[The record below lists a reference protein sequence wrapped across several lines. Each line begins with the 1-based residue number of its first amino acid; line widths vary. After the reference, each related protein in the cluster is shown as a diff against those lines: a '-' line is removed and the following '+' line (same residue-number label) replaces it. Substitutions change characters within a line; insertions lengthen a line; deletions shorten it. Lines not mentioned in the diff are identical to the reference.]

1 MSKFKHAFKH
11 QAWVQQKCEQE
22 EVWENTNGKKLSY
35 FGTKREDFYWAKRKA
50 QQKPLQN
57 QFEERLNLKV
67 KPNTPTLTSKQ
78 IKRAQANFIAKP
90 RNK

>member
-35 FGTKREDFYWAKRKA
+35 FGTKREDFYWAQSKA
-50 QQKPLQN
+50 Q
-57 QFEERLNLKV
+57 
-67 KPNTPTLTSKQ
+67 
-78 IKRAQANFIAKP
+78 
-90 RNK
+90 